1 MQTYRIILRGFDSIG
16 FDENISKNC
25 INLIRNLCCEN
36 PNERLGIRGRNGYN
50 DIKRHKWFSGFNW
63 NNLIKRKMPA
73 PFVPKLTSNT
83 DTRHFEFFGTG
94 EEPLMKQSV
103 NDYRHL
109 VDQNNNKSSQN
120 SFLDK
125 VRRNSNKFISNND
138 QMENKIFIKNN
149 SNRSA
154 DSYKLSPIAK
164 SSTTTSSQ
172 TSNEL
177 KNVQDDGSE
186 NGVECEFDRKDWEN
200 YF

>member
-63 NNLIKRKMPA
+63 NNLLKRKMPA

-83 DTRHFEFFGTG
+83 DTRHFEFFGPG
-94 EEPLMKQSV
+94 DELLMKSST
-103 NDYRHL
+103 NEYRHL
-109 VDQNNNKSSQN
+109 VDHNNNKKSQN
-120 SFLDK
+120 SILDK
-125 VRRNSNKFISNND
+125 VRRNSNKNVND
-138 QMENKIFIKNN
+138 QLNNNQIMVKNN
-149 SNRSA
+149 SNRTI
-154 DSYKLSPIAK
+154 DSQKLSPIAK
-164 SSTTTSSQ
+164 SSTTNSSQ

-177 KNVQDDGSE
+177 KNVQEDSSE
-186 NGVECEFDRKDWEN
+186 NGNECEFDRKDWEN